1 MIATLAPRPVLCVT
15 EHEHRD
21 HEVAEAVAAGRF
33 TFAGETRTLG
43 TEPDWLGADLPADEE
58 WRIDWVKFAYG
69 LDLAAACESTGEPR
83 FATAWERLVSSW
95 IDQVPADHDR
105 SEVTARRILNWI
117 YAWQR
122 FGDCPRGLGRALERS
137 IAAQLDHVR
146 ANLAP
151 ERNHRTL
158 ELYALL
164 VAALALPRLDPGG
177 SLLDL
182 AVAELDRNLAT
193 DFRADGV
200 HREASTHYHA
210 IALRSFAGARENARR
225 YGIRF
230 PPGFDARLSRACDFA
245 LHCRRPDGQIPMLSD
260 SDGGDYAELLALAGE
275 ALDRD
280 DLRWAG
286 SRGRRGRPPAA
297 TGADFPAGGY
307 FVQRSGW
314 GEDDRFLV
322 FDCGP
327 LGDGGHGHYDL
338 LSIEAAAGGR
348 ALVVDPGRFT
358 YSEAPPNLR
367 RWFRGTAAHNTVC
380 VDGLDQTPYTRGRPA
395 GEVARGRYLGRA
407 RTATLDVL
415 AGEARSPAYDAVH
428 RRRIVLVRGRY
439 WIVEDRLRGERG
451 HRYDLRYHLAPDAHG
466 ATSVAD
472 DRTVVAPGLALTI
485 LGAGTPALEPGWV
498 APRYGRR
505 VPAPVVSAVADGE
518 PEATFVTVLAAER
531 RQVAREGRLLRVG
544 GDTIV
549 LGDGPLEVELC

>member
-15 EHEHRD
+15 EHEHHD
-21 HEVAEAVAAGRF
+21 HELAEAVAAGRF

-58 WRIDWVKFAYG
+58 WRIEWVKFGYG
-69 LDLAAACESTGEPR
+69 LDLASAHETTGEPR
-83 FATAWERLVSSW
+83 FATAWERLVASW
-95 IDQVPADHDR
+95 IRQVPPDHDR
-105 SEVTARRILNWI
+105 SEVTARRILNWL

-122 FGDCPRGLGRALERS
+122 FGDRSRGLMRALERS
-137 IAAQLDHVR
+137 IAEQLAHVR

-164 VAALALPRLDPGG
+164 VAALALPWLDPYRQ
-177 SLLDL
+177 LLGL

-193 DFRADGV
+193 DFREDGV
-200 HREASTHYHA
+200 HREASTHYHM

-225 YGIRF
+225 YGVRV
-230 PPGFDARLSRACDFA
+230 PDGFDARLSRACDFA

-286 SRGRRGRPPAA
+286 SGGHRGRPPAVR
-297 TGADFPAGGY
+297 GADFPAGGY

-314 GEDDRFLV
+314 GDRDRFLV

-338 LSIEAAAGGR
+338 LSIEAAADGR
-348 ALVVDPGRFT
+348 PLVVDPGRFT
-358 YSEAPPNLR
+358 YSEEPPNLR
-367 RWFRGTAAHNTVC
+367 RCFRGTAAHNTVC
-380 VDGLDQTPYTRGRPA
+380 VDGLDQTPYTRGRPS
-395 GEVARGRYLGRA
+395 GDVARGRFLGRA
-407 RTATLDVL
+407 RTAALDVL
-415 AGEARSPAYDAVH
+415 AGEARSPAYEAVH
-428 RRRIVLVRGRY
+428 RRRIVLVRGGY
-439 WIVEDRLRGERG
+439 WIVEDRLSGACA
-451 HRYDLRYHLAPDAHG
+451 HRYDLRFHLPPEAHG
-466 ATSVAD
+466 KTFVAAG
-472 DRTVVAPGLALTI
+472 RSVVAPGLALAI
-485 LGAGTPALEPGWV
+485 LGGGTPAIEPGWV
-498 APRYGRR
+498 APRYGHRL
-505 VPAPVVSAVADGE
+505 PAPVVSVVADG
-518 PEATFVTVLAAER
+518 ARDARFVTVLGTER
-531 RQVAREGRLLRVG
+531 ARVACDGRLLHVD

-549 LGDGPLEVELC
+549 LGEGALEVALC

>member
-1 MIATLAPRPVLCVT
+1 VIATLAPRPVLCVT

-21 HEVAEAVAAGRF
+21 HQVAEAVAAGRF

-69 LDLAAACESTGEPR
+69 LDLAAAAEATGEPR

-95 IDQVPADHDR
+95 IRQVPPDHDR

-122 FGDCPRGLGRALERS
+122 FGNCSRGLSRALERS
-137 IAAQLDHVR
+137 IGDQLEHVR

-158 ELYALL
+158 ELYSLL
-164 VAALALPRLDPGG
+164 VAALALPRLDPDG
-177 SLLDL
+177 SLLEL

-200 HREASTHYHA
+200 HREASTHYHM

-225 YGIRF
+225 YGVRL
-230 PPGFDARLSRACDFA
+230 PPGFDARLSLACDFA

-260 SDGGDYAELLALAGE
+260 SDGGDYAELLALAGD

-297 TGADFPAGGY
+297 TAADFPAGGY

-314 GEDDRFLV
+314 GDGDRFLI

-327 LGDGGHGHYDL
+327 LGDGGHGHYDA
-338 LSIEAAAGGR
+338 LSVEAFAGGR
-348 ALVVDPGRFT
+348 PLVVDPGRFT
-358 YSEAPPNLR
+358 YSEQPPNLR
-367 RWFRGTAAHNTVC
+367 RWFRSTAAHNTVC
-380 VDGLDQTPYTRGRPA
+380 VDGLDQTPYTRGRPPLS
-395 GEVARGRYLGRA
+395 VARAPFLGRA
-407 RTATLDVL
+407 RTPAVDVL
-415 AGEARSPAYDAVH
+415 AGEAHSPAYDAVH
-428 RRRIVLVRGRY
+428 RRRIALVHGRY
-439 WIVEDRLRGERG
+439 WIVEDRLHGDRA
-451 HRYDLRYHLAPDAHG
+451 HRYDLRFHLAPDAQG
-466 ATSVAD
+466 KTSVAD
-472 DRTVVAPGLALTI
+472 DGTVVAPGLALAI
-485 LGAGTPALEPGWV
+485 LGAGRPALEPGWV
-498 APRYGRR
+498 APRYGHRL
-505 VPAPVVSAVADGE
+505 PAPVVSAVAAGAPD
-518 PEATFVTVLAAER
+518 ARFVTVLATER
-531 RQVAREGRLLRVG
+531 RRVALDGSLLHVD

-549 LGDGPLEVELC
+549 LGDGPLEVALC